1 MHSRTPIDPSIG
13 MVRRLNA
20 FGEVAI
26 FSLVVTHRA
35 LAPDVIPTHRHVE
48 RFTEQAH
55 QILLP
60 MVFDEL
66 KPYGWL
72 REKMATAFFNM
83 SRSCRTLSNSRLSW
97 RTSSSCA
104 V

>member
-26 FSLVVTHRA
+26 FSLVLTHRT
-35 LAPDVIPTHRHVE
+35 LAPGVIPTHRHVE

-55 QILLP
+55 RILLP

-66 KPYGWL
+66 KP
-72 REKMATAFFNM
+72 
-83 SRSCRTLSNSRLSW
+83 
-97 RTSSSCA
+97 
-104 V
+104 